1 MSPALPPK
9 RKSMVVSN
17 PTLNG
22 AETGG
27 ESKVI
32 PPPAS
37 EDNLPALP
45 PKKSVSRMSAEV
57 NGPPVPEKPKVREN
71 VNFGQRHDGI
81 SQMRIPVSFNY
92 YYYLFFFCE
101 QVIADHTAANA
112 ITTVVCLSCL
122 IVLCPKSVALFTCNF
137 FFLLRGRTKKKKTQ
151 LLYPAFEPRPVDL
164 EFSAETFKSPCLL
177 RL

>member
-71 VNFGQRHDGI
+71 VHFGQRHDGI
-81 SQMRIPVSFNY
+81 SQMRIPVFY
-92 YYYLFFFCE
+92 F
-101 QVIADHTAANA
+101 I
-112 ITTVVCLSCL
+112 
-122 IVLCPKSVALFTCNF
+122 
-137 FFLLRGRTKKKKTQ
+137 FFLFLRTS
-151 LLYPAFEPRPVDL
+151 D
-164 EFSAETFKSPCLL
+164 S
-177 RL
+177 